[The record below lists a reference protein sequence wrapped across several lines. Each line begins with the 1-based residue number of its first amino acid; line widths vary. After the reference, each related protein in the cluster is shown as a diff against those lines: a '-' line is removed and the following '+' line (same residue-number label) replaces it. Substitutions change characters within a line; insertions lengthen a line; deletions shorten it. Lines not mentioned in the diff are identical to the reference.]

1 MELLLAAG
9 LCYLNTPITHAH
21 THARVIEP
29 VHERAFNPAGH
40 RDARTFYARPPER
53 RGRGGGGGAALRKNH
68 GVFKNILFSFYVNV
82 NFTRV
87 KNYNKSYKC
96 MIYVLKESLVL
107 LFQCFR
113 QNINEMFCAE
123 KLNNKITINFIFVPC
138 RIFMSRYRK

>member
-29 VHERAFNPAGH
+29 VHERAFNPTGH
-40 RDARTFYARPPER
+40 QDARTFYARPPER
-53 RGRGGGGGAALRKNH
+53 RGGGGAALRKNH
-68 GVFKNILFSFYVNV
+68 GVFKNILFLFYVNV

-87 KNYNKSYKC
+87 KIYNKSYKF
-96 MIYVLKESLVL
+96 MIYVLNESLVL

-113 QNINEMFCAE
+113 QNSLRINEMFCAE
-123 KLNNKITINFIFVPC
+123 KLL
-138 RIFMSRYRK
+138 